1 MRDSRATLH
10 FALTLQAK
18 RRKAVL
24 VPVAVDLRCKRNYG
38 DSELLEP
45 RVRQDHSR
53 AEYSRISIEARVQ
66 LPREDAVEVHL
77 PLAMDSLQ
85 NLHLEPGAHRPD
97 SQQAQGMVDME
108 ADSQPLQ
115 QLAAHPEALLQTLD
129 TVYGGAQE

>member
-1 MRDSRATLH
+1 
-10 FALTLQAK
+10 
-18 RRKAVL
+18 
-24 VPVAVDLRCKRNYG
+24 
-38 DSELLEP
+38 
-45 RVRQDHSR
+45 
-53 AEYSRISIEARVQ
+53 
-66 LPREDAVEVHL
+66 
-77 PLAMDSLQ
+77 MDSLQ